1 MLHYF
6 RKNRIGMLLRFRQ
19 RFVLQIFSD
28 DLFHATV
35 SLRAYTAG
43 CCLLS
48 GAVALKSLGETQE
61 ERILT
66 NLKTERERE
75 REKESE

>member
-1 MLHYF
+1 MCHCE
-6 RKNRIGMLLRFRQ
+6 
-19 RFVLQIFSD
+19 FS
-28 DLFHATV
+28 
-35 SLRAYTAG
+35 RAYTAG

-66 NLKTERERE
+66 KLKNRIEKERERESVKMRERE
-75 REKESE
+75 RE